1 MKEKVIFISVWKA
14 ICRDLTLLPGG
25 FSIWMK
31 SLRGA
36 FVVFSSP
43 FRCVAIALLALLGS
57 ALPVVGFA
65 ADGEKI
71 FRTNLN
77 DDLQTIDPFS
87 FTGLITYNLLSQVY
101 QGFTAL
107 SPDGRVVPA
116 LATSWHTPDGGWT
129 WRIVLRSGV
138 RFHSGREFTA
148 EDVRWT
154 FVQLLKKRPQPS
166 LGAFELR
173 QVVGAQDVE
182 DGRTEALAGVTVID
196 RYTVD
201 VHFTA
206 PDAVFPLV
214 PFFFVDSGIVAQ
226 YGPDWVGHGS
236 AGTGPF
242 RLVSW
247 RRNQDVVLAAHRDY
261 WGGAPSVDGVRF
273 SVIPHAE
280 TLLAR
285 YNSGALD
292 FVVIPEL
299 VARSILNDH
308 RYDAQRLT
316 FPRSQIRYIG
326 MNQALYP
333 PFRDIRVRE
342 AVGLALD
349 RDSIVTGLY
358 RGAATRMDGV
368 IPSDLGGYR
377 AGNVAPVPYDPAQA
391 KRLLAEAGYG
401 EGHPPPPLELVGTD
415 NVRDE
420 VTVYAGQLSAVLGI
434 SVGVLILERGAQIT
448 AANQGQLPFFVSG
461 WTADYPDALTV
472 LRPVWYG
479 ASPFNRSRWHNPGFD
494 RLIDEAET
502 VSDPNQRHLLCQE
515 AERVLISDRA
525 VVPLPVPMSVAL
537 ARPGVTGVH
546 VLPMGMLDLRDSVL
560 P

>member
-1 MKEKVIFISVWKA
+1 M
-14 ICRDLTLLPGG
+14 
-25 FSIWMK
+25 
-31 SLRGA
+31 
-36 FVVFSSP
+36 
-43 FRCVAIALLALLGS
+43 
-57 ALPVVGFA
+57 
-65 ADGEKI
+65 
-71 FRTNLN
+71 
-77 DDLQTIDPFS
+77 
-87 FTGLITYNLLSQVY
+87 
-101 QGFTAL
+101 
-107 SPDGRVVPA
+107 PA
-116 LATSWHTPDGGWT
+116 LATSWHTPDGGLT
-129 WRIVLRSGV
+129 WRITLRSGV

-154 FVQLLKKRPQPS
+154 FIQLLKKRPQPS

-173 QVVGAQDVE
+173 RVVGARDVE
-182 DGRTEALAGVTVID
+182 NGLNEALAGVVVVD

-201 VHFTA
+201 VHFTE

-226 YGPDWVGHGS
+226 DGPDWMSHGS

-247 RRNQDVVLAAHRDY
+247 RRNLEVVLAAHRDY
-261 WGGAPSVDGVRF
+261 WGGAPSVDGVHF
-273 SVIPHAE
+273 SVIPHPE

-285 YNSGALD
+285 YNSGGLD
-292 FVVIPEL
+292 FVVVPEL
-299 VARSILNDH
+299 VSRSILNDS

-326 MNQALYP
+326 MSQALYP

-349 RDSIVTGLY
+349 RDSIITGLY
-358 RGAATRMDGV
+358 HGAATRMDGV
-368 IPSDLGGYR
+368 IPSDVGGYR
-377 AGNVAPVPYDPAQA
+377 AGNVAPIPYDPAQA

-401 EGHPPPPLELVGTD
+401 DGHPLPPLELVGTD

-420 VTVYAGQLSAVLGI
+420 VTLYASQLSAVFGI

-461 WTADYPDALTV
+461 WTADYPDALTI

-479 ASPFNRSRWHNPGFD
+479 TSPFNRSRWHNPGFD
-494 RLIDEAET
+494 RLIDEAEA
-502 VSDPNQRHLLCQE
+502 VSDPTRRHSLCQE
-515 AERVLISDRA
+515 AERVLISDHA
-525 VVPLPVPMSVAL
+525 VVPLPVPMTVAL
-537 ARPGVTGVH
+537 ARPGVAGVR
-546 VLPMGMLDLRDSVL
+546 VLPMGMVDLRNGVL